1 MVKLVFLCWR
11 RPDIGHARYVECL
24 LRGHVPIA
32 LAHHPT
38 LRRYVVNVV
47 EGTRGAGLEPAPALD
62 SIGEL
67 WFDSLADYRERLYD
81 SPEGARIVARDVAGF
96 LGGAYAYVTTEH
108 APPSSASPPPL
119 GVRSPGA
126 KLVVCVTRA
135 SGLGREEFRRH
146 WRECHAPR
154 ALRHAAA
161 TGYVTSVVEERL
173 GEGGPD
179 YDGVA
184 TLLFASDE
192 ACDGGLSGG
201 SAGATGTVPDRARF
215 LGTIH
220 AYRVVEYVE
229 RG

>member
-11 RPDIGHARYVECL
+11 RPDISHARYVELL

-81 SPEGARIVARDVAGF
+81 SPEGARVVADDVAGF
-96 LGGAYAYVTTEH
+96 LGGAHAYVTTEH
-108 APPSSASPPPL
+108 APPSSPSPPP
-119 GVRSPGA
+119 GARSPGA
-126 KLVVCVTRA
+126 KLVVCVARA
-135 SGLGREEFRRH
+135 SGLGQAEFRRH
-146 WRECHAPR
+146 WRECDLPR

-173 GEGGPD
+173 GEGGPE

-184 TLLFASDE
+184 TLRFASDE

-201 SAGATGTVPDRARF
+201 STGATGTDPERARF

-229 RG
+229 RW